1 MSSKTSYLCNKLTDW
16 FWRGVAYT
24 PPATHY
30 FGLLTS
36 THGPRANST
45 AYALNNTISVVGN
58 DGKTNLYKVT
68 TAGTTA
74 AAQSTLYPGVNNEV
88 ITDGTAV
95 LTEQSSALMAGTI
108 TEVSGGSYARVGVTA
123 NTTNFAAT
131 NGATT
136 TTNPSTGT
144 TKSTSNNAAITFPS
158 PTANWGYVWGMGVF
172 DASTAGNMT
181 IVDGLAAA
189 KTVNNGDPAPAI
201 AISAFT
207 FLEDTV

>member
-1 MSSKTSYLCNKLTDW
+1 MSSKTSYLCNKLIDW

-24 PPATHY
+24 PPSIHY

-88 ITDGTAV
+88 ITDGSAV
-95 LTEQSSALMAGTI
+95 LTEQSSALMAQTF

-144 TKSTSNNAAITFPS
+144 TKSTSNNAAITYPA
-158 PTANWGYVWGMGVF
+158 PTANWGFVWGQGTF
-172 DASTAGNMT
+172 DALTVGNMLL
-181 IVDGLAAA
+181 VEGLNAA